1 MIVLGFIF
9 LFDQLLKLEQ
19 INRQLSENIEKYICD
34 KDEKD
39 KKSTDVFQ
47 H

>member
-9 LFDQLLKLEQ
+9 FFDHLLKLEQ
-19 INRQLSENIEKYICD
+19 INRQLSENIEKHTCD
-34 KDEKD
+34 KYKRD